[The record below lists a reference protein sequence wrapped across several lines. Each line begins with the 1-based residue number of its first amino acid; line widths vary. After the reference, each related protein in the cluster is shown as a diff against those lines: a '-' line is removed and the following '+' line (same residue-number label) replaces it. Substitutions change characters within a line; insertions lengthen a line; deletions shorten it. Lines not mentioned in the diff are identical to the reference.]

1 MTKPCVTPTITHL
14 RHRIVLADPPVA
26 CPDGIIVRCRKSRV
40 ESDFDDTDE
49 TIYDGRVNQM

>member
-1 MTKPCVTPTITHL
+1 MTKPCITPTITHL

-26 CPDGIIVRCRKSRV
+26 CPDSIIVRCRKSRV

-49 TIYDGRVNQM
+49 TIYDGRVN